1 MKTASRFSLLVT
13 MFVSL
18 GAIGFNNSHDS
29 DGSVDNRE
37 FEKLS
42 PIVQKFYDL
51 AYEKMD
57 DLEERD
63 SEFCDQ
69 AKKEVKNEITESRA
83 SNPTIDDSE
92 IIEKIFWSCDECAES
107 NDFMEFLD
115 REVVKG
121 NNPEIPDE
129 KVVAYGKCLYK
140 IYEALGLLNDNSQD

>member
-13 MFVSL
+13 IFVSL
-18 GAIGFNNSHDS
+18 GVIGPNNSHAL
-29 DGSVDNRE
+29 DGSVDRGL
-37 FEKLS
+37 EKLS

-69 AKKEVKNEITESRA
+69 TKKEVKNEITEIRA
-83 SNPTIDDSE
+83 SNPAIDDSE

-121 NNPEIPDE
+121 NNPEIPNK
-129 KVVAYGKCLYK
+129 KVVAYGKCLHK
-140 IYEALGLLNDNSQD
+140 IYEAIGLLNDNSQD